1 MEKTAYQLKP
11 LEKKHL
17 KEMVFLDSLCFSK
30 EDAYPL
36 EVMNYFFSFPSSF
49 GMGYFYGKN
58 LIAFILCNGNHIIT
72 LDVHPDH
79 RRKGLGENLL
89 NYSISLI
96 KKKGYKKVYLE
107 VDKNNFPALKLYKKL
122 NFKIEGEF
130 REKDKFRYTMVL
142 NL

>member
-17 KEMVFLDSLCFSK
+17 KEMVLLDTLCFSK
-30 EDAYPL
+30 EDAYPF
-36 EVMNYFFSFPSSF
+36 EVMNYFFSFLSSF
-49 GMGYFYGKN
+49 GIGYFYKEN
-58 LIAFILCNGNHIIT
+58 LIAFILCNGNHIVT

-89 NYSISLI
+89 NYAISLI
-96 KKKGYKKVYLE
+96 KKKGHKKVYLE
-107 VDKNNFPALKLYKKL
+107 VDKDNYPALKLYKKL
-122 NFKIEGEF
+122 NFKIEEEF
-130 REKDKFRYTMVL
+130 RQKDKFRYIMVL